1 MPPKTTEAE
10 FDALVARA
18 GLPLTAVQKAGIY
31 AVFGGV
37 EAMQAMVRGPAPA
50 VASVT
55 TLSPEPSN
63 TFSTEPGR

>member
-18 GLPLTAVQKAGIY
+18 GLPLTTEHKARLY
-31 AVFGGV
+31 AVFHGI
-37 EAMQAMVRGPAPA
+37 EAMQERIRTPAPA
-50 VASVT
+50 AVA
-55 TLSPEPSN
+55 EPAT